1 MNKGRSLT
9 SKLKINLLS
18 GELMLTLFK
27 NLNDVT

>member
-9 SKLKINLLS
+9 SKLKINHLS
-18 GELMLTLFK
+18 GELMLTSFK